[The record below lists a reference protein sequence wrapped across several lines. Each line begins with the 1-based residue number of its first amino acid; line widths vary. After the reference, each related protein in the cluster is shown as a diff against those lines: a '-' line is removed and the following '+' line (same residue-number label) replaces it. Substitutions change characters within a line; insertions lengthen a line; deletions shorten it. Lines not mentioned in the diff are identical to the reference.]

1 MCIPT
6 CFEIAWAGAGE
17 QEGCPCGY
25 RLPAAPLRRAF
36 LSLMQNLA
44 RVFTRFR
51 GKKRVGVKRPVSAAP
66 RTGGRGTDPFPEAG
80 LLPGEGNR
88 GSQSGTRPGP
98 AACLPR
104 ARHKDG
110 RQEKEL
116 RSGSVGTEW
125 RLLWPG
131 PERCVGTHFWFPSL
145 IVTLQSYPA
154 PFHAWGNRSVIY
166 TAS

>member
-51 GKKRVGVKRPVSAAP
+51 GKKRVGVERPVSAAP
-66 RTGGRGTDPFPEAG
+66 RTGGRGTDPFPKRACSLAKVTAAPRVGQG
-80 LLPGEGNR
+80 LGQPPASPGL
-88 GSQSGTRPGP
+88 GTRMEGRRRSSVRDLWGRNGGCYDRGP
-98 AACLPR
+98 SAVWGPT
-104 ARHKDG
+104 
-110 RQEKEL
+110 
-116 RSGSVGTEW
+116 SGSP
-125 RLLWPG
+125 R
-131 PERCVGTHFWFPSL
+131 
-145 IVTLQSYPA
+145 
-154 PFHAWGNRSVIY
+154 
-166 TAS
+166 